1 MIWVV
6 LLIVVVLALAVYWEL
21 WICEG
26 AHLGR
31 HFVVWLYDLAATR
44 YDGIKQFNEDWER
57 TFLGEP
63 IAQAVGSLSDPR
75 ILDIG
80 AGTGRSAR
88 SVLPWSNFDGL
99 FVSLEP
105 SKPMMELGRARTK
118 GLNIRWV
125 RGWSDP
131 IPLAGGTF
139 DLVICIEMLE
149 FSPNPSRVLDEIFR
163 VTRPGGWALVTNRVG
178 WQARWIL
185 GHTYARER
193 FPERLAMHGFRDVQV
208 YRWQVDYDLAWARK
222 PWPQDIEEGQ
232 DEAHPIPSCA

>member
-1 MIWVV
+1 MIWAF
-6 LLIVVVLALAVYWEL
+6 LLIAVVLASAAVWEL

-31 HFVVWLYDLAATR
+31 RFVVWMYDLAASR

-63 IAQAVGSLSDPR
+63 IAQSVGSLQEPR
-75 ILDIG
+75 ILDVG

-88 SVLPWSNFDGL
+88 SFLPWSGFDGL
-99 FVSLEP
+99 FVNLEP
-105 SKPMMELGRARTK
+105 SKQMLELGRRKTK
-118 GLNIRWV
+118 DTKVEWV
-125 RGWSDP
+125 RSWSDP
-131 IPLAGGTF
+131 LPLAGETF

-149 FSPNPSRVLDEIFR
+149 FSPDPSRVLLEICR
-163 VTRPGGWALVTNRVG
+163 VIRPGGWALVTNRIG

-185 GHTYARER
+185 GRTFARER
-193 FPERLAMHGFRDVQV
+193 FPEYLRKLGLRDVQV

-222 PWPQDIEEGQ
+222 PWPQETEERQ
-232 DEAHPIPSCA
+232 HEDRPIPSSA